1 MKHPLIPVALCY
13 TGGIVLA
20 RYSPVAPPLWWL
32 FAASLGL
39 ALLALCFR
47 SCRGWLLLALA
58 LFTGWTNLTA
68 RTIILSPY
76 DLRLVVG
83 EHAELVTLRGSLSV
97 TPTQRVYERDH
108 EESWRSLAQV
118 QVSALRRNGN
128 WEPAFGGVAVTVP
141 GILDRKFFAGQN
153 VEVTGVLRP
162 PRGPAAEG
170 LFDYRTYLA
179 WQGMYYQLQ
188 SQSADDWQLL
198 ADPARPVS
206 RPWGDRFSDWARL
219 TLARGLPVEDESLRL
234 IWAMALGWQTALTNE
249 VSEPFMR
256 SGTMHI
262 FAISGLHIALIAGI
276 VVSVLRV
283 FRVPRGACGVLVIPL
298 IWFYSAA
305 TGWQSSAIRSTIMM
319 TIIIAGWSL
328 RRPSALL
335 NSLAVAGFII
345 LLWQPEQLFQASFQL
360 SFFVV
365 LSIALWLPP
374 FEELRQRLLKTD
386 PFLPDKLRP
395 RWRRWLDLPVRL
407 VTTSFATSLAAWLG
421 SLPLIAYYFH
431 LITPVSLLANLVIV
445 PLSSLGLMCH
455 LGSLVCGNWLPW
467 GTELFNHS
475 GWFWM
480 ESMVRLSDWFVAL
493 PTAYWYVRAPTAV
506 EFVFYYALVFLAVSG
521 RALAPRWWIW
531 SGLGLGVL
539 AVIWIVNWRRE
550 NVAMRITVLNGASS
564 LYVDAPGRARALLI
578 DCGNESGAKLIVT
591 PFLRGQGV
599 NRLPNLLL
607 AHSDLRHAGG
617 VGVIAEQF
625 TPAQITTSSTAS
637 RSPGYQIATGKIEAL
652 PQRWRQVHRGDTLAD
667 WSVLHPA
674 AADHFAQGD
683 DNVVVVR
690 RDFEGTRIL
699 LLSDLGK
706 LGRRAWLEREKDVR
720 ADIVIAGLPTQGE
733 PLDDALLE
741 AIQPRVIVIQDS
753 DYPASRRASRA
764 VRERLAQRHVPV
776 FYTTT
781 SGSLTLRI
789 DRHGWEVRTAE
800 GQPLAP

>member
-1 MKHPLIPVALCY
+1 MKRPLIPVALCY
-13 TGGIVLA
+13 TGGILLA
-20 RYSPVAPPLWWL
+20 RYAPAAPPLWRL

-39 ALLALCFR
+39 ALLALVYS
-47 SCRGWLLLALA
+47 SCRAWVLLPVV
-58 LFTGWTNLTA
+58 LFTGWTNLAA
-68 RTIILSPY
+68 RTAVLSPH

-83 EHAELVTLRGSLSV
+83 EQVELVTLRGSLCA
-97 TPTQRVYERDH
+97 TPTQRVYERD
-108 EESWRSLAQV
+108 EVESWRSLAQI
-118 QVSALRRNGN
+118 QVSALRRHGD
-128 WEPAFGGVAVTVP
+128 WEPAFGRVAVTVP
-141 GILDRKFFAGQN
+141 GILDRKFFAGQT

-162 PRGPAAEG
+162 PKGSAAEG
-170 LFDYRTYLA
+170 LFDYRTYLR
-179 WQGMYYQLQ
+179 WQGVYHLMQT
-188 SQSADDWQLL
+188 QSAGDWQLIEDSPRSASPPL
-198 ADPARPVS
+198 
-206 RPWGDRFSDWARL
+206 GDRFSDWARV

-276 VVSVLRV
+276 LVSVLRV

-298 IWFYSAA
+298 IWFYTAA

-328 RRPSALL
+328 RRPSDLL

-365 LSIALWLPP
+365 LSIALLLPP

-386 PFLPDKLRP
+386 SFLPDELRS
-395 RWRRWLDLPVRL
+395 RWQRWLDLPVRF

-445 PLSSLGLMCH
+445 PLSSLALMCH
-455 LGSLVCGNWLPW
+455 LGSIVCGEWLPW

-480 ESMVRLSDWFVAL
+480 ESMIRLSDWFVAL
-493 PTAYWYVRAPTAV
+493 PAAYWYVRAPTFV

-521 RALAPRWWIW
+521 RLLAPRWRIW
-531 SGLGLGVL
+531 SGLGLSMF
-539 AVIWIVNWRRE
+539 AVFWILNWHRE
-550 NVAMRITVLNGASS
+550 SAEVRVTVLNGASS
-564 LYVDAPGRARALLI
+564 IYVDVPGHEKDLLI
-578 DCGNESGAKLIVT
+578 DCGNESSANLIVK

-607 AHSDLRHAGG
+607 THGDVRHAGG
-617 VGVIAEQF
+617 IEVIAEQF
-625 TPAQITTSSTAS
+625 FPEQITTSSVRS
-637 RSPGYQIATGKIEAL
+637 RSASYRAVTDKIESA
-652 PQRWRQVHRGDTLAD
+652 PQRWRQVNRSDTLAG
-667 WSVLHPA
+667 WKVLHPEA
-674 AADHFAQGD
+674 TDHFAQGD
-683 DNVVVVR
+683 DNVVVLR
-690 RDFEGTRIL
+690 GEFHGARIL

-706 LGRRAWLEREKDVR
+706 LGQRSLLEREKDLR

-733 PLDDALLE
+733 PLNEALLD
-741 AIQPRVIVIQDS
+741 AIQPRVIIIQDS
-753 DYPASRRASRA
+753 EYPANRRASRA
-764 VRERLAQRHVPV
+764 LRERLAQR
-776 FYTTT
+776 
-781 SGSLTLRI
+781 
-789 DRHGWEVRTAE
+789 
-800 GQPLAP
+800 